1 MTFWR
6 TKTIVKQYPA
16 DSTDIA
22 RSNEITADKRGRVLY
37 RYNGSKIVICQ
48 NHIRSTLEK
57 RIKMVRN
64 LRGLCIYTK

>member
-1 MTFWR
+1 MPFWR

-37 RYNGSKIVICQ
+37 ASIVA
-48 NHIRSTLEK
+48 
-57 RIKMVRN
+57 V
-64 LRGLCIYTK
+64 